1 MSDQISVHGWSV
13 VLGILIGAVGTLL
26 TIGAIGTCQRGTFK
40 KK

>member
-1 MSDQISVHGWSV
+1 MSDQISVYGWSV